1 MTDTERRAQEAKRLL
16 EENKPYFDLIERD
29 AYEALLAGKEMADV
43 LDGRLFIL
51 AIRKFR
57 AALDTAIM
65 RGVQEARKAPTVA

>member
-1 MTDTERRAQEAKRLL
+1 MTDLERKAQEAKRLL
-16 EENKPYFDLIERD
+16 EETKPYFDLIERD

-57 AALDTAIM
+57 AALDAAVT